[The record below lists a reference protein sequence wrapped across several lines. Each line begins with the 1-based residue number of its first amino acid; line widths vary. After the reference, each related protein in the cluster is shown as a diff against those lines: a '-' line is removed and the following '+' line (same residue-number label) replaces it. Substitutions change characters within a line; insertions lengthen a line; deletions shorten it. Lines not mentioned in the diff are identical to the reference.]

1 MYNDLVRT
9 TIELKPEHRAKLLE
23 VAARRGEK
31 GFSTVIAE
39 ALQAYLE
46 NIAAKERL
54 RRRALALRGSL
65 PKAEADRLR
74 HYAAALRERWR

>member
-74 HYAAALRERWR
+74 HDAAELREHWR